1 MTAINGNF
9 VFPGRMMLRAGD
21 SNVPVFGP
29 GDEAVQTLH
38 RAVFE
43 GHLPIVKR
51 CIEEGVDPN
60 SQLGHSVPLGQ
71 YIQAV
76 LYSTSCTFTSHLV
89 GNESRDKKGA
99 PEEPSSSWSFHLEL
113 EFQTSVCK

>member
-1 MTAINGNF
+1 
-9 VFPGRMMLRAGD
+9 MMLRAGD

-43 GHLPIVKR
+43 GDLPTVKR

-60 SQLGHSVPLGQ
+60 SQLGHSVPLG
-71 YIQAV
+71 
-76 LYSTSCTFTSHLV
+76 
-89 GNESRDKKGA
+89 
-99 PEEPSSSWSFHLEL
+99 
-113 EFQTSVCK
+113 

>member
-1 MTAINGNF
+1 M
-9 VFPGRMMLRAGD
+9 
-21 SNVPVFGP
+21 PVFGP

-43 GHLPIVKR
+43 GDLPTVKR

-71 YIQAV
+71 YI
-76 LYSTSCTFTSHLV
+76 YSAIHQ
-89 GNESRDKKGA
+89 GA
-99 PEEPSSSWSFHLEL
+99 GLPAALRNGL
-113 EFQTSVCK
+113 

>member
-1 MTAINGNF
+1 
-9 VFPGRMMLRAGD
+9 MMLRAGD

-29 GDEAVQTLH
+29 VDEAVQTLH

-43 GHLPIVKR
+43 GDLSTVKR

-71 YIQAV
+71 YIQLPIRLLHV
-76 LYSTSCTFTSHLV
+76 
-89 GNESRDKKGA
+89 
-99 PEEPSSSWSFHLEL
+99 
-113 EFQTSVCK
+113 